1 MGAVGRRLL
10 GARDDVEVVAFPTT
24 LSAAEFQT
32 LLRSSGEVHGAIL
45 GLTRFG
51 ETECALAR
59 GLEVVARIGV
69 GYDAI
74 DVPALTRRRVPL
86 MLAGAA
92 NSSSVVEHA
101 LFLMLTLEQGPADR
115 EELTCPPNRR
125 ICRLVGTGWGQ
136 ARMASGASGVGEV
149 RVMPDPLHA
158 FTMAICRADG
168 SSAEEARLVADHLVL
183 ANLFGHDS
191 HGVGMMPA
199 YIQNTTTGHCV
210 RNQHAKIVRDNGAV
224 IVIDGGAGYGQVI
237 AKEAMDIGIERA
249 KKHGVAV
256 VGLKNS
262 HHIGRVGHWAEQ
274 CARAGL
280 VSTHWVNVHG
290 HKSLVA
296 PFGGAE
302 PRFTTNPYCTAVPR
316 KGKEPIVL
324 DFATSQVAMGKVRVA
339 NNKKVAM
346 DEGLLIDSAGR
357 PTTDPG
363 VMYNAPYGAILPF
376 GLHKG
381 GGLAVICDL
390 LAGALT
396 GGRTHSP
403 RTIKKDGTA
412 IINNMLSIIIDPEA
426 MGGTAMFEDEVET
439 FIGWVKSARPQAGVA
454 EVLAPGEPERQRR
467 ADRQKNGVPIDGTTW
482 KQLIDVAHKVRLNDT
497 EIPRANS
504 TGAAA

>member
-1 MGAVGRRLL
+1 
-10 GARDDVEVVAFPTT
+10 
-24 LSAAEFQT
+24 
-32 LLRSSGEVHGAIL
+32 
-45 GLTRFG
+45 
-51 ETECALAR
+51 
-59 GLEVVARIGV
+59 
-69 GYDAI
+69 
-74 DVPALTRRRVPL
+74 
-86 MLAGAA
+86 
-92 NSSSVVEHA
+92 
-101 LFLMLTLEQGPADR
+101 
-115 EELTCPPNRR
+115 
-125 ICRLVGTGWGQ
+125 
-136 ARMASGASGVGEV
+136 MASSASGVGEV

-191 HGVGMMPA
+191 HGVGMIPA

-210 RNQHAKIVRDNGAV
+210 RNQHVKIVGDNGAV

-237 AKEAMDIGIERA
+237 AKEAMDIAIERA

-381 GGLAVICDL
+381 GGLAMICDL

-412 IINNMLSIIIDPEA
+412 IINNMLSIIVDPEA

-467 ADRQKNGVPIDGTTW
+467 ADRQKNGVPIDDTTW
-482 KQLIDVAHKVRLNDT
+482 KQLIEVAHKVRLNDT

>member
-1 MGAVGRRLL
+1 MAGGQ
-10 GARDDVEVVAFPTT
+10 
-24 LSAAEFQT
+24 SA
-32 LLRSSGEVHGAIL
+32 
-45 GLTRFG
+45 
-51 ETECALAR
+51 
-59 GLEVVARIGV
+59 
-69 GYDAI
+69 
-74 DVPALTRRRVPL
+74 
-86 MLAGAA
+86 
-92 NSSSVVEHA
+92 
-101 LFLMLTLEQGPADR
+101 
-115 EELTCPPNRR
+115 
-125 ICRLVGTGWGQ
+125 
-136 ARMASGASGVGEV
+136 VGEV
-149 RVMPDPLHA
+149 LARPADLHA

-199 YIQNTTTGHCV
+199 YIQNTTTNRCV
-210 RNQHAKIVRDNGAV
+210 RNQHAKIIRDNGAV

-237 AKEAMDIGIERA
+237 AKESMDFGIERA

-256 VGLKNS
+256 VGLTNS
-262 HHIGRVGHWAEQ
+262 HHIGRIGHWAEQ
-274 CARAGL
+274 CAREGL

-339 NNKKVAM
+339 NNKGVQM
-346 DEGLLIDSAGR
+346 EQGLLIDAAGN

-363 VMYNAPYGAILPF
+363 VMYNAPFGAILPF

-403 RTIKKDGTA
+403 RTIKKDGHD
-412 IINNMLSIIIDPEA
+412 IINNMLSIIIDPAA
-426 MGGTAMFEDEVET
+426 MGGTELFEDEVET
-439 FIGWVKSARPQAGVA
+439 FIRWVKSARPQPGVD
-454 EVLAPGEPERQRR
+454 EVLVAGEPERRRR
-467 ADRQKNGVPIDGTTW
+467 ADREKNGIAIDTTTW
-482 KQLIDVAHKVRLNDT
+482 RQLIDVARKVRLNDT
-497 EIPRANS
+497 AIPTTIPAV
-504 TGAAA
+504 AAA